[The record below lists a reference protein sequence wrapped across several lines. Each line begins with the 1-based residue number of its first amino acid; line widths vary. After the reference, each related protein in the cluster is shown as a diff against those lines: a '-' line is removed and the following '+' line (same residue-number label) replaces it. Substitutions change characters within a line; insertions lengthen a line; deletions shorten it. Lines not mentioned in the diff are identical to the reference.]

1 MELTVGRESTGS
13 GPRGLSLGVVLDHT
27 TPILRDS
34 VMLTL
39 TGIGLP
45 EVDLGAFGGR
55 LGLGEGESAFTLTR
69 VGDQIDARLRWVSN
83 NLVWTGGPREP
94 TSEAG
99 RDALPGSAEWA
110 RDLVWRTLTS
120 VGRVELDMGLS
131 GDIDS
136 PSLSIS
142 SNLGDAVAASLRRE
156 LGREIDAAEARVRAE
171 IDRQIQ
177 PVLLDARSRVD
188 AVRTGIVDQVAE
200 QRREVDEM
208 KARLEA
214 RIQQLVGGTVS
225 P

>member
-1 MELTVGRESTGS
+1 
-13 GPRGLSLGVVLDHT
+13 
-27 TPILRDS
+27 
-34 VMLTL
+34 
-39 TGIGLP
+39 
-45 EVDLGAFGGR
+45 
-55 LGLGEGESAFTLTR
+55 
-69 VGDQIDARLRWVSN
+69 
-83 NLVWTGGPREP
+83 
-94 TSEAG
+94 
-99 RDALPGSAEWA
+99 
-110 RDLVWRTLTS
+110 
-120 VGRVELDMGLS
+120 VELDMGLA

-142 SNLGDAVAASLRRE
+142 SNLGDAVAESLRRE

-188 AVRTGIVDQVAE
+188 AVRTGVADQVAE

-214 RIQQLVGGTVS
+214 RIQQLVGGHVS